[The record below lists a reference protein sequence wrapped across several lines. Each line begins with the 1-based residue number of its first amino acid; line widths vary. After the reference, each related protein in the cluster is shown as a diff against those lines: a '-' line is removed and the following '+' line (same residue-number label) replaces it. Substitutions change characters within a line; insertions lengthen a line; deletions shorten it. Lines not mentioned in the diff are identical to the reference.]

1 VINMELKMDNNF
13 GIKDAV
19 TRDVITASSDTVISD
34 IAGIMTKN
42 DISSVVIEDEKVEG
56 IVTTNNI
63 ISKVV
68 SKNISPQDI
77 SAGMVM
83 DKYVGINSDAS
94 LTEAS
99 SLMIKNNCK
108 VLLVFEDEEFKG
120 ILTLTDIVR
129 VSPELIEIF
138 VEQKNID
145 NKNYQDDVNYS
156 IEYDENLDEGVCEN
170 CGVYGQLEEVNG
182 QYICSDCIDDE
193 SDD

>member
-1 VINMELKMDNNF
+1 
-13 GIKDAV
+13 
-19 TRDVITASSDTVISD
+19 
-34 IAGIMTKN
+34 
-42 DISSVVIEDEKVEG
+42 
-56 IVTTNNI
+56 
-63 ISKVV
+63 
-68 SKNISPQDI
+68 
-77 SAGMVM
+77 M

-156 IEYDENLDEGVCEN
+156 TEYDENLDEGVCEN

-182 QYICSDCIDDE
+182 QYICSDCIDDA

>member
-1 VINMELKMDNNF
+1 MDNNF

>member
-1 VINMELKMDNNF
+1 MELEMDNNF

-19 TRDVITASSDTVISD
+19 TYDVITASSDTVISD
-34 IAGIMTKN
+34 IADIMTKN

-94 LTEAS
+94 LNEAS
-99 SLMIKNNCK
+99 SEMIKNNCK
-108 VLLVFEDEEFKG
+108 VLLVFEEGEFKG

-145 NKNYQDDVNYS
+145 EKNYQDDANYS
-156 IEYDENLDEGVCEN
+156 TDYDENLDEGVCEN
-170 CGVYGQLEEVNG
+170 CGVYGQLEERNG
-182 QYICSDCIDDE
+182 QFLCSECIDDD

>member
-1 VINMELKMDNNF
+1 MDNNF

-19 TRDVITASSDTVISD
+19 TYDVITASSDTVISD
-34 IAGIMTKN
+34 IADIMTKN
-42 DISSVVIEDEKVEG
+42 DISSVVIENEKVEG

-83 DKYVGINSDAS
+83 EKYVGINSDAS
-94 LTEAS
+94 LNEAS
-99 SLMIKNNCK
+99 SVMIKNNCK
-108 VLLVFEDEEFKG
+108 VLLVFEEEEFKG

-145 NKNYQDDVNYS
+145 DKNFHDDANYS
-156 IEYDENLDEGVCEN
+156 NDYDENLDEGVCEN
-170 CGVYGQLEEVNG
+170 CGVYGQLDERDG
-182 QYICSDCIDDE
+182 QFLCSECIDDDLD
-193 SDD
+193 S

>member
-1 VINMELKMDNNF
+1 MKFKTDNNF

-19 TRDVITASSDTVISD
+19 TREVITASSDTVISD
-34 IAGIMTKN
+34 IADIMTKN

-83 DKYVGINSDAS
+83 DKYVGINADAS

-99 SLMIKNNCK
+99 SQMIKNNCK
-108 VLLVFEDEEFKG
+108 VLLVFEGEEFKG

-138 VEQKNID
+138 VEQRNID
-145 NKNYQDDVNYS
+145 DKNYQDDVNYS
-156 IEYDENLDEGVCEN
+156 TDYNENLDEGVCEN
-170 CGVYGQLEEVNG
+170 CGVYGQLEERNG
-182 QYICSDCIDDE
+182 QYICSDCLDNDSE
-193 SDD
+193 D

>member
-1 VINMELKMDNNF
+1 MELEMDNNF

-19 TRDVITASSDTVISD
+19 TYDVITASSDTVISD
-34 IAGIMTKN
+34 IADIMTKN

-83 DKYVGINSDAS
+83 EKYVGINSDAS
-94 LTEAS
+94 LNEAS
-99 SLMIKNNCK
+99 SVMIKNNCK
-108 VLLVFEDEEFKG
+108 VLLVFEEEEFKG

-145 NKNYQDDVNYS
+145 DKNFHDDANYS
-156 IEYDENLDEGVCEN
+156 NDYDENLDEGVCEN
-170 CGVYGQLEEVNG
+170 CGVYGQLDERDG
-182 QYICSDCIDDE
+182 QFLCSECIDDD
-193 SDD
+193 SDS

>member
-1 VINMELKMDNNF
+1 MDNNF
-13 GIKDAV
+13 SIKDAV
-19 TRDVITASSDTVISD
+19 TYDVISATSDTAISD
-34 IAGIMTKN
+34 IAGVMTKN

-77 SAGMVM
+77 TAGMVM
-83 DKYVGINSDAS
+83 DKYVGITSDAS
-94 LTEAS
+94 LHEAS
-99 SLMIKNNCK
+99 SQMIKNNCK
-108 VLLVFEDEEFKG
+108 VLLVFEEDEFKG

-138 VEQKNID
+138 VEQKAID
-145 NKNYQDDVNYS
+145 DKNYQDDINYKTD
-156 IEYDENLDEGVCEN
+156 YDENLDEGVCEN
-170 CGVYGQLEEVNG
+170 CGVYGQLEQRDG
-182 QYICSDCIDDE
+182 QYLCSECLDD

>member
-1 VINMELKMDNNF
+1 MDNNF

-108 VLLVFEDEEFKG
+108 VLLIFEDEEFRG

>member
-1 VINMELKMDNNF
+1 MELEMDNNF

-19 TRDVITASSDTVISD
+19 TREVITASSDTVISD
-34 IAGIMTKN
+34 IADIMTKN

-94 LTEAS
+94 LREAS
-99 SLMIKNNCK
+99 SLMIKNHSK
-108 VLLVFEDEEFKG
+108 VLLVFEDEEFMG

-138 VEQKNID
+138 VEQRNIGD
-145 NKNYQDDVNYS
+145 KEYHDDVNYS
-156 IEYDENLDEGVCEN
+156 MGYNENLDEGVCEN
-170 CGVYGQLEEVNG
+170 CGVYGQLEERNG
-182 QYICSDCIDDE
+182 QYICSDCLDSE
-193 SDD
+193 SED

>member
-1 VINMELKMDNNF
+1 MNMELEMDNNF

-34 IAGIMTKN
+34 IADIMTKN

-68 SKNISPQDI
+68 SKNISQHDI

-83 DKYVGINSDAS
+83 DKYVGINSEAS
-94 LTEAS
+94 LNEAS

-108 VLLVFEDEEFKG
+108 VLLVFDGEEFKG

-145 NKNYQDDVNYS
+145 EKNYQDDANYS
-156 IEYDENLDEGVCEN
+156 TEYNENLDEGVCEN
-170 CGVYGQLEEVNG
+170 CGVYGQLEDKNG
-182 QYICSDCIDDE
+182 QYLCSECIDDD
-193 SDD
+193 SDN

>member
-1 VINMELKMDNNF
+1 MNMELEMDNNF

-34 IAGIMTKN
+34 IADIMTKN

-68 SKNISPQDI
+68 SKNISPQNI

-83 DKYVGINSDAS
+83 EKYVGINSDAS
-94 LTEAS
+94 LNEAS
-99 SLMIKNNCK
+99 SVMIKNNCK
-108 VLLVFEDEEFKG
+108 VLLVFEEEEFKG

-145 NKNYQDDVNYS
+145 DKNFHDDANYS
-156 IEYDENLDEGVCEN
+156 NDYDENLDEGVCEN
-170 CGVYGQLEEVNG
+170 CGVYGQLDERDG
-182 QYICSDCIDDE
+182 QFLCSECIDDDLD
-193 SDD
+193 S

>member
-1 VINMELKMDNNF
+1 MELKTDNNF

-108 VLLVFEDEEFKG
+108 VLLVFEDEEFRG

>member
-1 VINMELKMDNNF
+1 MELEMDNNF

-19 TRDVITASSDTVISD
+19 TYDVITASSDTVISD
-34 IAGIMTKN
+34 IADIMTKN

-83 DKYVGINSDAS
+83 EKYVGINSDAS
-94 LTEAS
+94 LNEAS
-99 SLMIKNNCK
+99 SVMIKNNCK
-108 VLLVFEDEEFKG
+108 VLLVFEVEEFKG

-145 NKNYQDDVNYS
+145 DKNFHDDANYS
-156 IEYDENLDEGVCEN
+156 NDYDENLDEGVCEN
-170 CGVYGQLEEVNG
+170 CGVYGQLDERDG
-182 QYICSDCIDDE
+182 QFLCSECIDDDLD
-193 SDD
+193 S

>member
-1 VINMELKMDNNF
+1 MELKTDNNF
-13 GIKDAV
+13 GIKDAI

-34 IAGIMTKN
+34 IANIMTEN
-42 DISSVVIEDEKVEG
+42 DISSVVIIDEKVEG

-83 DKYVGINSDAS
+83 DKYIGINSGAS
-94 LTEAS
+94 LNEAS
-99 SLMIKNNCK
+99 SVMIKNNCK
-108 VLLVFEDEEFKG
+108 VLLVFDDDEFKG

-138 VEQKNID
+138 VEQTTID
-145 NKNYQDDVNYS
+145 DKNYQDGTNYS
-156 IEYDENLDEGVCEN
+156 NDYDENLDEGVCEN
-170 CGVYGQLEEVNG
+170 CGIYGQLEEKDG
-182 QYICSDCIDDE
+182 QYLCSDCIDDD

>member
-1 VINMELKMDNNF
+1 MELEIDNNF
-13 GIKDAV
+13 GIKEAV
-19 TRDVITASSDTVISD
+19 TREVITANSDTVISD
-34 IAGIMTKN
+34 IADIMTKN

-83 DKYVGINSDAS
+83 EKYVGINSDAS
-94 LTEAS
+94 LNEAS
-99 SLMIKNNCK
+99 SVMIKNNCK
-108 VLLVFEDEEFKG
+108 VLLVFEEEEFKG

-145 NKNYQDDVNYS
+145 DKNFHDDANYS
-156 IEYDENLDEGVCEN
+156 NDYDENLDEGVCEN
-170 CGVYGQLEEVNG
+170 CGVYGQLDERDG
-182 QYICSDCIDDE
+182 QFLCSECIDYDLD
-193 SDD
+193 S

>member
-1 VINMELKMDNNF
+1 MELEIDNNF
-13 GIKDAV
+13 GIKEAV
-19 TRDVITASSDTVISD
+19 TREVITANSDTVISD
-34 IAGIMTKN
+34 IADIMTKN

-77 SAGMVM
+77 TAGMVM
-83 DKYVGINSDAS
+83 DKYVGINSEAT
-94 LTEAS
+94 LHEAS

-108 VLLVFEDEEFKG
+108 VLLVFDDDEFKG

-138 VEQKNID
+138 VEQKAID
-145 NKNYQDDVNYS
+145 DKNYQDDANYS
-156 IEYDENLDEGVCEN
+156 TDYDENLDEGVCES
-170 CGVYGQLEEVNG
+170 CGVYGQLEERDG
-182 QYICSDCIDDE
+182 RFICSDCLDDD